1 MNKNLLMLFCATS
14 LIFGAGVASANQEMK
29 QASKPAVTMG
39 EILAKKLNLT
49 DTQLT
54 QFEQI
59 NQDNDE
65 TIKILHQDMKNIRNK
80 LVDLQILSLENLSKI
95 TTPTQKVELNKM
107 LNAAKSKQAAII
119 KAIEEEYKEN
129 IAKNPSQRPEDE
141 AILEQSEPVMSQEV
155 NKNATDEELPV
166 SDIPVV
172 EIDEEEVM
180 VIADPEAGSK

>member
-14 LIFGAGVASANQEMK
+14 LIFGAGVANANQEMK
-29 QASKPAVTMG
+29 QASKPATTMG

-65 TIKILHQDMKNIRNK
+65 TIKVLHQDMKNIRNK

-95 TTPTQKVELNKM
+95 TTPQQKVELNKM

-119 KAIEEEYKEN
+119 KAIEEEYKES
-129 IAKNPSQRPEDE
+129 IAKNPPQRPEIE
-141 AILEQSEPVMSQEV
+141 GMSEQSESMAISQD
-155 NKNATDEELPV
+155 ATDKELPV
-166 SDIPVV
+166 SDIPAV

-180 VIADPEAGSK
+180 VVTDPEAGSK